1 MAEIK
6 YLGSDGLKKVIKR
19 NDERYASISHKHQK
33 SDITDLIVD
42 SELSSTSTNLITN
55 KAVAAAIEDVED
67 IAKDYTDTKIENMV
81 GTSSVST
88 QISTHNTSITA
99 HNDIRDLISTLTNRL
114 NAVANSTDEDLDT
127 LNEIVTYIKSNKS
140 LIDSITT
147 TKVNVSDIIDNLTTS
162 VSNKPL
168 SAKQGVALKS
178 LIDTLQEAVNGKSD
192 DSHGH
197 AISDITNLQS
207 TLDGKANVSHGN
219 HVPTTETANN
229 AKFLRN
235 DNTWQTVTPENIG
248 AAASSHGTHVSYSS
262 TAPVMDGTASAGSAS
277 TVARSD
283 HKHPTDTSR
292 ASKTEFDEFKT
303 DINSAKVSK
312 SGDTMSGYL
321 NFEKNV
327 NGTVHK
333 ASIGASSNG
342 NTYIQHYTN
351 GTLDNY
357 ITLSGNASF
366 ASKPWSIDS
375 GGTGANTAAGALSNL
390 GLTATATEL
399 NYMDGVTSN
408 VQTQINSVQA
418 TADSKSIVKIVRW
431 S

>member
-1 MAEIK
+1 MSEQI
-6 YLGSDGLKKVIKR
+6 
-19 NDERYASISHKHQK
+19 RYVGETAARKIITNSIEKFSPISHKHLK
-33 SDITDLIVD
+33 SDITDLIID

-55 KAVAAAIEDVED
+55 KAVAAVIEDVED

-88 QISTHNTSITA
+88 QISTHNTSVTA

-178 LIDTLQEAVNGKSD
+178 LIDTLQEVVNGKSD
-192 DSHGH
+192 DGHGH
-197 AISDITNLQS
+197 AISDITNLQ
-207 TLDGKANVSHGN
+207 TALDGKANTSHGN

-262 TAPVMDGTASAGSAS
+262 TSPVMDGTASAGSAS

-303 DINSAKVSK
+303 DI
-312 SGDTMSGYL
+312 
-321 NFEKNV
+321 
-327 NGTVHK
+327 
-333 ASIGASSNG
+333 
-342 NTYIQHYTN
+342 
-351 GTLDNY
+351 
-357 ITLSGNASF
+357 
-366 ASKPWSIDS
+366 
-375 GGTGANTAAGALSNL
+375 
-390 GLTATATEL
+390 
-399 NYMDGVTSN
+399 
-408 VQTQINSVQA
+408 QTQINSVQA